1 MSLVSSIS
9 LSNVKVLDENQPG
22 KSVLTYN
29 CILEIKEIY
38 IAVRK
43 NMAQANMSFIT
54 LSIETNTPNS
64 ETVL

>member
-1 MSLVSSIS
+1 M
-9 LSNVKVLDENQPG
+9 KVLDENQPG